1 MVKNTDHVKYDG
13 HYMEYMG
20 RQKKTSSSTT
30 LDIYD
35 LKLSLPTRGTCTIHW
50 EGEDGENYIASVKV
64 RQEVEP
70 MYRDPLWL
78 LENYYEKERT
88 MAEIADE
95 FGITPTA
102 VNQWL
107 NKHDI
112 PTRNRG
118 HSRREL
124 DEN

>member
-50 EGEDGENYIASVKV
+50 EGEDGENY
-64 RQEVEP
+64 
-70 MYRDPLWL
+70 RDPLWL

-124 DEN
+124 DDN